1 MLQNSTVISIFFVI
15 TESKYVDKGRS
26 EKLATNFF
34 IRFHAFF
41 MMLLNLIS
49 QDFFVVYYL
58 NYWSLKRFL
67 VNNLDK
73 KKFLEV
79 PQEVTGGAL

>member
-1 MLQNSTVISIFFVI
+1 MLQNSTVINIFFVI

-41 MMLLNLIS
+41 MMLLNLS
-49 QDFFVVYYL
+49 QSAFVQFLLFITWIIDLSKDF
-58 NYWSLKRFL
+58 S
-67 VNNLDK
+67 
-73 KKFLEV
+73 
-79 PQEVTGGAL
+79 

>member
-34 IRFHAFF
+34 IRFHAFY
-41 MMLLNLIS
+41 MMLLNLS
-49 QDFFVVYYL
+49 QSAFVQFLLFITWIIDLSKDF
-58 NYWSLKRFL
+58 S
-67 VNNLDK
+67 
-73 KKFLEV
+73 
-79 PQEVTGGAL
+79 